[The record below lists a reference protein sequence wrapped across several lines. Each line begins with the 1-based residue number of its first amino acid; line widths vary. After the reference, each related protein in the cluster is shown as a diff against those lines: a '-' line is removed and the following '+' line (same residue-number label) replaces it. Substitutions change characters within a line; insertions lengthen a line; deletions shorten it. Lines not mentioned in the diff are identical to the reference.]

1 MATRRTRVRSD
12 DGGFTGWWQ
21 AQIDE
26 SVPGAELSISGP
38 LNVHTV
44 SEVRSALS
52 RAIDGGIGDLLLH
65 LGTADIGD
73 ATGLGVLVGAHHRA
87 ERAGRRLVL
96 ADVSPR
102 IERLLRGSRLDRVLT
117 RTA

>member
-1 MATRRTRVRSD
+1 MSARNRRPAD
-12 DGGFTGWWQ
+12 AGFSGWWQ
-21 AQIDE
+21 AQVDE
-26 SVPGAELSISGP
+26 VVPGVEMVIRGP

-44 SEVRSALS
+44 SDVRTALVRS
-52 RAIDGGIGDLLLH
+52 IDSGIGDFLLH
-65 LGTADIGD
+65 LGLADIGD

-96 ADVSPR
+96 TEVSPR
-102 IERLLRGSRLDRVLT
+102 IDRLLRGSRLDRVLA

>member
-1 MATRRTRVRSD
+1 MPARNPRAAD
-12 DGGFTGWWQ
+12 AGFSGWWQ
-21 AQIDE
+21 VQVEDI
-26 SVPGAELSISGP
+26 VPGAEMMIRGP

-44 SEVRSALS
+44 GEVRSALVRS
-52 RAIDGGIGDLLLH
+52 IDSGIGDFLLH
-65 LGTADIGD
+65 LGLADIGD

-96 ADVSPR
+96 TAVSPR
-102 IERLLRGSRLDRVLT
+102 IDRLLRGSRLDRVLT

>member
-1 MATRRTRVRSD
+1 MARNRSSRASD
-12 DGGFTGWWQ
+12 AGFTGWWQ
-21 AQIDE
+21 AHVE
-26 SVPGAELSISGP
+26 ETVPGAEMLISGP

-44 SEVRSALS
+44 SEIRAALT
-52 RAIDGGIGDLLLH
+52 RAIDGGTGDFLLH
-65 LGTADIGD
+65 LGLADIGD

-96 ADVSPR
+96 TAVSPR
-102 IERLLRGSRLDRVLT
+102 IERLLRGSRLDRVLA

>member
-1 MATRRTRVRSD
+1 MPNKKARDNRG

-21 AQIDE
+21 AQVDE
-26 SVPGAELSISGP
+26 IVPGVELHIVGP

-44 SEVRSALS
+44 SEIRTALS
-52 RAIDGGIGDLLLH
+52 RAIDGGIGDLMLH
-65 LGTADIGD
+65 LGAADIGD
-73 ATGLGVLVGAHHRA
+73 ATGLGVLIGAHHRA

-96 ADVSPR
+96 AEVSPR
-102 IERLLRGSRLDRVLT
+102 IDRLLRGSRLDRVLT

>member
-1 MATRRTRVRSD
+1 MSVRRKRMRAGD
-12 DGGFTGWWQ
+12 NGFTGWLQ
-21 AQIDE
+21 ATVDE
-26 SVPGAELSISGP
+26 TVPGVEMSIVGP

-44 SEVRSALS
+44 SEIRAALA

>member
-1 MATRRTRVRSD
+1 MPARNRRAAD
-12 DGGFTGWWQ
+12 AGFSGWWQ
-21 AQIDE
+21 AQVEEI
-26 SVPGAELSISGP
+26 VPGAEMMIRGP

-44 SEVRSALS
+44 GEVRTALVRS
-52 RAIDGGIGDLLLH
+52 IDGGIGDFLLH

-96 ADVSPR
+96 TAVSPR
-102 IERLLRGSRLDRVLT
+102 IDRLLRGSRLDRVLT